1 MALTSRITAYDP
13 RWPQSYAE
21 VAGRLAPIFAPSL
34 MEIHH
39 VGSTAVPL
47 LAAKPEIDIL
57 VIVRTSDTPD
67 IWHNSLRKLGFRR
80 GGDLSPEHR
89 FFKRDA
95 DGVRTHKLHLCTD
108 GHPSITEMLGF
119 RDHLRVS
126 EKDRQRYEE
135 LKLRLERENVA
146 GIGEYL
152 LRKRPF
158 ITGILAQIGIAR

>member
-1 MALTSRITAYDP
+1 MALTSSITAYDP
-13 RWPQSYAE
+13 RWPQCYAE
-21 VAGRLAPIFAPSL
+21 AAGQLAPILEPSL
-34 MEIHH
+34 VAIHH

-57 VIVRTSDTPD
+57 AIVRTSDTPD
-67 IWHNSLRKLGFRR
+67 SWLDSLGMLGFRR
-80 GGDLSPEHR
+80 GGDLSPGHR

-95 DGVRTHKLHLCTD
+95 DGVRTHKVHLCTA

-119 RDHLRVS
+119 RDHLRIS
-126 EKDRQRYEE
+126 EEDRRSYED

-152 LRKRPF
+152 SRKRPF
-158 ITGILAQIGIAR
+158 ITGVLAQIGITR

>member
-1 MALTSRITAYDP
+1 M
-13 RWPQSYAE
+13 
-21 VAGRLAPIFAPSL
+21 
-34 MEIHH
+34 HH

-57 VIVRTSDTPD
+57 AIVRTSDTAD
-67 IWHNSLRKLGFRR
+67 IWLDSLGTLGFRR
-80 GGDLSPEHR
+80 GGDLSPGHR

-95 DGVRTHKLHLCTD
+95 EGVRTHKLHLCTD
-108 GHPSITEMLGF
+108 GHPSIAEMLGF
-119 RDHLRVS
+119 RDYLRIN
-126 EKDRQRYEE
+126 ETDRLRYEE

-158 ITGILAQIGIAR
+158 ITDILAQIGVAR

>member
-1 MALTSRITAYDP
+1 MALTSSITAYDP

-21 VAGRLAPIFAPSL
+21 AAGQLAPIFEPSL
-34 MEIHH
+34 VEIHH
-39 VGSTAVPL
+39 VGSTAVPR

-57 VIVRTSDTPD
+57 AIVRRSDTPD
-67 IWHNSLRKLGFRR
+67 SWLDSLGTLGFRR
-80 GGDLSPEHR
+80 GGDLAPGHR
-89 FFKRDA
+89 FFKRDV
-95 DGVRTHKLHLCTD
+95 DGVRTHKVHLCTV

-126 EKDRQRYEE
+126 EADRLRYEE

-158 ITGILAQIGIAR
+158 ITGILAQIGIVR